1 MMYNRVIKIVVLF
14 LISTP
19 LFSQESILKDYDW
32 EKKML
37 KYETINKYE
46 KENEVVLNK
55 TIKIEYFPLK
65 EGLTQYFLSHQVIY
79 VNSDDAVNN
88 YNKIYLPSNNDE
100 KLVKCKVR
108 VRLKNGKEFEVN
120 TNDTK
125 EEVDEEKDV
134 KYTYFAVNGLEK
146 GAILEQFFLFEQTPD
161 LKGKTIFMQGEL
173 PIDEFNFNVIYP
185 KHLVF
190 KTKSYNGLLDPTID
204 SEKYSDKTVLSIVSN
219 NVTALK
225 DDDKFSNWKNN
236 VKMFRFKLDENTVRN
251 TKNLYNFKTF
261 STNVYENLNLE
272 IDKKSIKSIDDFL
285 KSINESTDL
294 QATIWSIEDKIK
306 KNINFSTYF
315 DTKENLSKVIETK
328 QANQSELV
336 KLFINSFK
344 KFNIQFEIVFAS
356 DRFSV
361 PFDKDF
367 ESYENLDEVLFYFP
381 KIDKFLYPTG
391 NSFRIPLIPSELAD
405 NNGLF
410 IKTKE
415 YSGVTM
421 PFCEINKITIL
432 DGNYTKDI
440 MNIEV
445 DFTKDL
451 QNPIIKTSIQFG
463 GYSNVNLQPIKDFV
477 DKEQYQSILKD
488 IAENY
493 TGSTEFLTL
502 ETKND
507 GLEFMGKL
515 PFTLNVSFE
524 GKNLIKKAAEN
535 YLFTIGE
542 TIGRQ
547 TELYQESSRKL
558 PVEINF
564 PHTYMRKITLI
575 LPDNITVK
583 NLDKLI
589 MNNSLTMNN
598 KKEAGFSSTYK
609 KEGNNIIVENSEY
622 YNVVKYPLEYF
633 DTYKSIINAAADF
646 NKLVLVLTKN

>member
-1 MMYNRVIKIVVLF
+1 
-14 LISTP
+14 
-19 LFSQESILKDYDW
+19 
-32 EKKML
+32 
-37 KYETINKYE
+37 
-46 KENEVVLNK
+46 
-55 TIKIEYFPLK
+55 
-65 EGLTQYFLSHQVIY
+65 
-79 VNSDDAVNN
+79 
-88 YNKIYLPSNNDE
+88 
-100 KLVKCKVR
+100 
-108 VRLKNGKEFEVN
+108 
-120 TNDTK
+120 
-125 EEVDEEKDV
+125 
-134 KYTYFAVNGLEK
+134 
-146 GAILEQFFLFEQTPD
+146 
-161 LKGKTIFMQGEL
+161 
-173 PIDEFNFNVIYP
+173 
-185 KHLVF
+185 
-190 KTKSYNGLLDPTID
+190 
-204 SEKYSDKTVLSIVSN
+204 
-219 NVTALK
+219 
-225 DDDKFSNWKNN
+225 
-236 VKMFRFKLDENTVRN
+236 
-251 TKNLYNFKTF
+251 
-261 STNVYENLNLE
+261 
-272 IDKKSIKSIDDFL
+272 
-285 KSINESTDL
+285 
-294 QATIWSIEDKIK
+294 
-306 KNINFSTYF
+306 
-315 DTKENLSKVIETK
+315 
-328 QANQSELV
+328 
-336 KLFINSFK
+336 
-344 KFNIQFEIVFAS
+344 
-356 DRFSV
+356 
-361 PFDKDF
+361 
-367 ESYENLDEVLFYFP
+367 
-381 KIDKFLYPTG
+381 
-391 NSFRIPLIPSELAD
+391 
-405 NNGLF
+405 
-410 IKTKE
+410 
-415 YSGVTM
+415 
-421 PFCEINKITIL
+421 
-432 DGNYTKDI
+432 

>member
-1 MMYNRVIKIVVLF
+1 MIYNKVIKIVVLF

-19 LFSQESILKDYDW
+19 IFSQESILKDYDW

-37 KYETINKYE
+37 KYETVNKYE
-46 KENEVVLNK
+46 KENEVILNK

-65 EGLTQYFLSHQVIY
+65 EGLTQYFLSHQVIF

-125 EEVDEEKDV
+125 EEIDEEKDV

-146 GAILEQFFLFEQTPD
+146 GAIIEQFFLFEQTPD
-161 LKGKTIFMQGEL
+161 LKGKTVFMQGEL

-190 KTKSYNGLLDPTID
+190 KTKSYNGLIDPTID
-204 SEKYSDKTVLSIVSN
+204 TEKYSDKTLLSIVSN
-219 NVTALK
+219 NVAALK

-251 TKNLYNFKTF
+251 TKNIYNFKTF

-285 KSINESTDL
+285 KSINESKDL

-315 DTKENLSKVIETK
+315 DTKENLSKVIESK

-415 YSGVTM
+415 YSGVVM

-432 DGNYTKDI
+432 DGDYTKDI

-463 GYSNVNLQPIKDFV
+463 GYSNVNLQPMKDFV

-488 IAENY
+488 IAQNY
-493 TGSTEFLTL
+493 TGSAEFLTL

-535 YLFTIGE
+535 YLFNIGE

-583 NLDKLI
+583 NLDKLM
-589 MNNSLTMNN
+589 MNTSLTMNN
-598 KKEAGFSSTYK
+598 KKEAGFSSTYRK
-609 KEGNNIIVENSEY
+609 DGNNIIVENAEY

-646 NKLVLVLTKN
+646 NKLVLVVTKN

>member
-1 MMYNRVIKIVVLF
+1 MIYNKVIKIVVLF

-19 LFSQESILKDYDW
+19 IFSQESILKDYDW

-37 KYETINKYE
+37 KYETVNKYE
-46 KENEVVLNK
+46 KENEVILNK

-65 EGLTQYFLSHQVIY
+65 EGLTQYFLSHQVIF

-125 EEVDEEKDV
+125 EEIDEEKDV

-146 GAILEQFFLFEQTPD
+146 GAIIEQFFLFEQTPD
-161 LKGKTIFMQGEL
+161 LKGKTVFMQGEL

-190 KTKSYNGLLDPTID
+190 KTKSYNGLIDPTID
-204 SEKYSDKTVLSIVSN
+204 TEKYSDKTLLSIVSN
-219 NVTALK
+219 NVAALK

-251 TKNLYNFKTF
+251 TKNIYNFKTF

-285 KSINESTDL
+285 KSINESKDL

-315 DTKENLSKVIETK
+315 DTKENLSKVIESK

-415 YSGVTM
+415 YSGVVM

-432 DGNYTKDI
+432 DGDYTKDI

-488 IAENY
+488 IAQNY
-493 TGSTEFLTL
+493 TGSAEFLTL

-535 YLFTIGE
+535 YLFNIGE

-583 NLDKLI
+583 NLDKLM
-589 MNNSLTMNN
+589 MNTSLTMNN
-598 KKEAGFSSTYK
+598 KKEAGFSSTYRK
-609 KEGNNIIVENSEY
+609 DGNNIIVENAEY

-646 NKLVLVLTKN
+646 NKLVLVVTKN

>member
-1 MMYNRVIKIVVLF
+1 MYNRVIKIVVLF

-125 EEVDEEKDV
+125 EEIDEEKDV

>member
-125 EEVDEEKDV
+125 EEIDEEKDV